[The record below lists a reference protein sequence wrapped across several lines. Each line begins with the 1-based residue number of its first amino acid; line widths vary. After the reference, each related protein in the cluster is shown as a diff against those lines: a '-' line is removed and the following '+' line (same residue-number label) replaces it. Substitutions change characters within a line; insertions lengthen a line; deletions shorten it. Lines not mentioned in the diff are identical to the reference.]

1 MSIPEPTTYISRHET
16 FIEQQLNASPDSEEN
31 TATMAADT
39 DSHASSGSQYL
50 QVKISLYINILLLNC
65 GVSKIPT
72 KVDLKWFLSIFI
84 TLEMLFSNQS
94 WISKG
99 SSIYHV
105 VSQGGRGG

>member
-50 QVKISLYINILLLNC
+50 QVKISIYLYHILLLNC
-65 GVSKIPT
+65 GVSKIAT
-72 KVDLKWFLSIFI
+72 KVDLKWFLSIF
-84 TLEMLFSNQS
+84 
-94 WISKG
+94 
-99 SSIYHV
+99 SSHADLLLIESY
-105 VSQGGRGG
+105 

>member
-50 QVKISLYINILLLNC
+50 QVKISLYSHGKKFDCCN
-65 GVSKIPT
+65 
-72 KVDLKWFLSIFI
+72 
-84 TLEMLFSNQS
+84 
-94 WISKG
+94 
-99 SSIYHV
+99 
-105 VSQGGRGG
+105 